1 MIFGVPK
8 QIKDNETRVGM
19 TPSGV
24 SQLTAAGNTVLVEKG
39 AGEKGGFPDE
49 DYVKA
54 GAQLVDTTEEVFASA
69 EMILNVKEIL
79 PEQFHMLRDGQII
92 GAGLHTNA
100 NPEEVDAF
108 LEKNITGIAYEDVT
122 DKDGGF
128 PGLRPSSPIAGKGA
142 VFMAAQYLNSVNGGP
157 GIMLADL
164 PGIERSHVTVIGA
177 GHAGIGA
184 AETAAALGN
193 NVTLLDINLDALDK
207 AKTRLPHNVEFLH
220 SNRDNIINCLKKTD
234 VLINCVLWPKER
246 EDYLI
251 DRQMLRDYAKK
262 TLFIADVSCDI
273 DGAIETCIKA
283 TTHSDPLYVEE
294 GIVHYTVDNIPA
306 AYGHAAAQVFS
317 LPMIPFILEIGRK
330 GVEQALIDNKY
341 LRTGLS
347 TYKGMLTLKETAVK
361 QNRPYTSPE
370 EALGMK

>member
-184 AETAAALGN
+184 AET
-193 NVTLLDINLDALDK
+193 LLF
-207 AKTRLPHNVEFLH
+207 RPHYRHNF
-220 SNRDNIINCLKKTD
+220 
-234 VLINCVLWPKER
+234 
-246 EDYLI
+246 
-251 DRQMLRDYAKK
+251 
-262 TLFIADVSCDI
+262 
-273 DGAIETCIKA
+273 
-283 TTHSDPLYVEE
+283 
-294 GIVHYTVDNIPA
+294 
-306 AYGHAAAQVFS
+306 
-317 LPMIPFILEIGRK
+317 
-330 GVEQALIDNKY
+330 
-341 LRTGLS
+341 
-347 TYKGMLTLKETAVK
+347 
-361 QNRPYTSPE
+361 
-370 EALGMK
+370 